1 MSIYKG
7 KKGEKMNEEKAV
19 VKKDKN
25 PIVESVQ
32 KRIEEL
38 QKTDRIHFPE
48 DYSPQN
54 AMMSAYLALQ
64 EAKDKNDAPVLDVCT
79 KESIANSLLDMVVQ
93 GLTPAKNQ
101 GYFIAFGK
109 SLTFMRSYF
118 GTMAISKRLN
128 DVNDIKH
135 AVIWKGDTFK
145 YHIDEGDIIIDQH
158 DSKVENIGKEIIG
171 AYCTVYLDGGKKY
184 TELMSMHQIKTAW
197 AMSKGGLTKAHKEF
211 PDQMAKKTVI
221 NRACKYYVNTSDDSD
236 LLIEAFNRSG
246 DQYDDTKQII
256 DVGANK
262 DSKPRARIRSEVIPE
277 KAEIDTKPDE
287 EKKPEEKKEE
297 KVADSNELTATKKEL
312 ISKLDYHTEEGNIDT
327 IDFDNMKEKVDK
339 SNLKECKFIA
349 EQLQAI
355 ESLSNVVANRAITM
369 NEAHKIKDRIFA
381 TKDQKALDVILA
393 EMGKMR

>member
-1 MSIYKG
+1 
-7 KKGEKMNEEKAV
+7 MNEEKAV

-38 QKTDRIHFPE
+38 QKTDRINFPE
-48 DYSPQN
+48 NYSPQN

-64 EAKDKNDAPVLDVCT
+64 EAKDKNGAPVLDVCT

-287 EKKPEEKKEE
+287 DKKPEEKKETEQSQTLGE
-297 KVADSNELTATKKEL
+297 KDELSNARKTILE
-312 ISKLDYHTEEGNIDT
+312 KLDYYVEEGVIE
-327 IDFDNMKEKVDK
+327 ILDFENMKAKVTNATTDQ
-339 SNLKECKFIA
+339 CVFIF
-349 EQLQAI
+349 EQLTAL
-355 ESLSNVVANRAITM
+355 EKLSNVLGNHAITM
-369 NEAHKIKDRIFA
+369 AEGYKVKDRIFA